1 MKASEVHK
9 MSVQE
14 LKIEEEQLR
23 QKLFEAKTH
32 MVTQKLEKP
41 HLITQMRRDI
51 ARILTEQKLRQ
62 TQAKA

>member
-14 LKIEEEQLR
+14 LKLEEEQLR
-23 QKLFEAKTH
+23 KKLFDLKTQ

-62 TQAKA
+62 TQVKA

>member
-14 LKIEEEQLR
+14 LKLEEEQLR
-23 QKLFEAKTH
+23 NKLFELKSQS
-32 MVTQKLEKP
+32 VTQKLEKP

-51 ARILTEQKLRQ
+51 ARIATEQKLRQ
-62 TQAKA
+62 TQVKA